1 MDLSG
6 MKKLRQ
12 RKRIPMNRSQMM
24 QAVHSED
31 TKPEMLV
38 RRSLFK
44 AGFRYKLHR
53 RDLPG
58 SPDLFVLKYNV
69 VVFVNGCFWHQH
81 GCKFTSRPKSNPEF
95 WNEKFTNNM
104 VRDIKTNWKLSV
116 MGYRV
121 ATVWEC
127 SIKNDFEHTMELL
140 KTFVKS
146 DEETIEI

>member
-1 MDLSG
+1 
-6 MKKLRQ
+6 MKRRRK
-12 RKRIPMNRSQMM
+12 KRIPMNRSQMM
-24 QAVHSED
+24 QAVHSEN
-31 TKPEMLV
+31 TKPEIFV
-38 RRSLFK
+38 RKELFR

-58 SPDLFVLKYNV
+58 TPDLFILKYGV
-69 VVFVNGCFWHQH
+69 AIFVNGCFWHQH

-104 VRDIKTNWKLSV
+104 VRDIKTNWKLSLQ
-116 MGYRV
+116 GYRV

-140 KTFVKS
+140 KTFIKS